1 MEEKLK
7 KDSCGCGCGHDH
19 AHHSHDEHE
28 EHHEHVH
35 HHHDEHCDCGCE
47 EHDHEHHEHEHEHHD
62 EHCNCGCEEHE
73 HEHLEHE
80 HEHVHHDEHCNCGC
94 EDHEHEHHEHE
105 HVHHDEHCSCGCEEH
120 GHEHYEHEHVHHD
133 EHCNCGCEDHEHEH
147 HEHEHVHHDEHCSC
161 GCEEHGHEHH
171 EHEHVHHD
179 EHCSCGCEDHEH
191 EHHEHEHH
199 HHHGEHCGCGCEDH
213 DHEHHFHSHNALTAK
228 RIYILENLG
237 CAHCASKMEER
248 IQALEGVESATIT
261 FATKQLRLRAA
272 DPDAL
277 LPQIR
282 KICTSIESEVKV
294 VPRNP
299 APAASTDTTT
309 KTYLLENLG
318 CAHCASKMEEQIA
331 NLEGISEATITF
343 ATKQLR
349 LTAKNPDRYLDQ
361 IRKICTSIESEV
373 LVKEK
378 DPKPKAQSTK
388 AVTHPT
394 ASKKKFFSREN
405 VDVICIIIG
414 AVLFVAGEI
423 MEHKGFGTSA
433 TPPVFVIAYLV
444 LGGVIVVK
452 AAKNISHG
460 QIFDENFLMSI
471 ATLAAFAI
479 NDSAEAVGVMLFYR
493 IGELFEE
500 KAVERSRGQIMDAVD
515 LRPEVVNLITGD
527 DIQVIPSEEAQIGDI
542 LLVRPGDRI
551 PLDGIV
557 IEGNSRIDTSPITGE
572 PVPVAVNE
580 GDEITSGCVNTSGQL
595 KIRVEK
601 PLEES
606 MVTRI
611 LDSVENA
618 AASKPKIDRFIT
630 RFARVY
636 TPCVV
641 GIAVATAI
649 LPSLVTGNWHY
660 WIYTAITFLVMSC
673 PCALVLSIPLAFFS
687 GIGAGSK
694 KGILFKGGLSIEG
707 LSKLGAVIMDKTG
720 TITEGNFQL
729 QKVVATGKYTENEL
743 LSMCAGCEQN
753 STHPIANSIVA
764 AAIERG
770 IQFEKPISLEE
781 ISGHGIVAEMP
792 EGKVLCGNRK
802 LMDKFGITIGELKE
816 AAYGSEVFMAVNGTF
831 AGYMLIS
838 DTIKPDAKEAI
849 ASLKKLGL
857 HTVMLTGDSE
867 DSAQAVGKDAGIDE
881 IYAKLLPE
889 DKLNALKKVRQAH
902 GTVMFVGDGI
912 NDAPVLAGADVGAA
926 MGSGADAAIEAAD
939 AVFMNSNVDA
949 IPQSITI
956 ARSTNR
962 IAWQNVIFALVIKIA
977 VMILGL
983 AGHANMWM
991 AVFADTGVAMI
1002 CVLNSIRIL
1011 YKK

>member
-7 KDSCGCGCGHDH
+7 KDSMESANSCGCGCGHDH

-28 EHHEHVH
+28 AHHDHEHH
-35 HHHDEHCDCGCE
+35 HHHDEHCGCGCE
-47 EHDHEHHEHEHEHHD
+47 DHDHEHHEHEHEHLD
-62 EHCNCGCEEHE
+62 EHCSCGCEEHE
-73 HEHLEHE
+73 HKHHEHEHVHHGEHCSCGCEEHKHEHHEHE

-94 EDHEHEHHEHE
+94 EEHEHEHHEHE
-105 HVHHDEHCSCGCEEH
+105 HHDEHCSCGCK
-120 GHEHYEHEHVHHD
+120 
-133 EHCNCGCEDHEHEH
+133 
-147 HEHEHVHHDEHCSC
+147 
-161 GCEEHGHEHH
+161 EHGHEHH

-179 EHCSCGCEDHEH
+179 EHCSCGCEEHEH

-199 HHHGEHCGCGCEDH
+199 HHHDEHCGCGCGDH
-213 DHEHHFHSHNALTAK
+213 DHEHHVHSHNALTAK

-277 LPQIR
+277 LPHIR

-405 VDVICIIIG
+405 VDIICIIIG

-423 MEHKGFGTSA
+423 MEHKGLGTSA
-433 TPPVFVIAYLV
+433 TLPVFVIAYLA

-515 LRPEVVNLITGD
+515 LRPEVVNLVTGD

-641 GIAVATAI
+641 GIAVVTAI

-729 QKVVATGKYTENEL
+729 QKVVVTGKYTENDL